1 MTEDADPNRG
11 SDANGNANRQATPES
26 SRFPRLA
33 RVRASAGIALSQ
45 LTHARGR
52 TVLTVLGITLAVL
65 AATLLA
71 GTGIGVIQTG
81 QQQFDAAGRDVW
93 ITGGPVRF
101 SPTGVGG
108 FENSI
113 VDAHGVESQLE
124 AREDV
129 KVVTPM
135 SFQTVYVKSNESDY
149 ETLVGVGAPARG
161 GSVQITNGTG
171 FNRTD
176 VHYAGGNYTGPMTH
190 EVVIDQR
197 TAEMMNVSVGDSL
210 YVGGTT
216 GIARENEFTVVG
228 VSPTFSRFLGTPSVV
243 VHLSELQELTGATGA
258 DTATLMTL
266 TVADGA
272 DPEAVAAD
280 IQADY
285 PDYDVRTNQEQL
297 TEILRDQAVIMAAGG
312 SLVFLALLAGLALSV
327 NVLLSHV
334 YHQTRELAALKALGT
349 SSSTLSLTLVAQAL
363 VLGTLGGLLGV
374 ALSFPAARGLNRLAQ
389 LLVGFGDVVVL
400 PETVLAGGFAIAF
413 VMSLVSSLAVSR
425 QIAGIRPLDHL

>member
-176 VHYAGGNYTGPMTH
+176 VHYADGNYTGPMTH

-285 PDYDVRTNQEQL
+285 PDYDVRTNQE
-297 TEILRDQAVIMAAGG
+297 ILRDQAVIRAAGG